1 MANIDS
7 SSKDTR
13 RDDPQLIVTGM
24 LKEGDR
30 SDIIVFSIPL
40 ALFEL
45 ICIVTVPSEGT
56 KVAPVYVK
64 FRVNR

>member
-1 MANIDS
+1 MGNVA
-7 SSKDTR
+7 DTR

-30 SDIIVFSIPL
+30 TDVIVFSIQL
-40 ALFEL
+40 ALFE
-45 ICIVTVPSEGT
+45 IVCIVTVPSEGT
-56 KVAPVYVK
+56 KVAPVYCK